1 MLKRYK
7 VTLPIHWKGIE
18 KPFLRKP
25 RVIEF
30 DNTYVVEVNA
40 HNPTQATR
48 LAEEKVKQEF
58 AVLHTEERQNSYH
71 YYSWLNDWLNDGGFE
86 TEYKLKAPE
95 CYITADDR
103 QVKLI
108 RDYSEASLETMLKE
122 LTFAEFVECG
132 GAILVEKYINNLQRK
147 VQENEGEC
155 DF

>member
-25 RVIEF
+25 REIEF

-58 AVLHTEERQNSYH
+58 AVLHTEERQNSY
-71 YYSWLNDWLNDGGFE
+71 YCYSWINDWLDEGGLE
-86 TEYKLKAPE
+86 TEYKLKAPQ
-95 CYITADDR
+95 CKITAAD
-103 QVKLI
+103 
-108 RDYSEASLETMLKE
+108 
-122 LTFAEFVECG
+122 
-132 GAILVEKYINNLQRK
+132 RK
-147 VQENEGEC
+147 VQELIDFSTASVDTMRKYLTVTEFIEC
-155 DF
+155 TCEALYDKYFK